1 MFEILNQKE
10 GMEYRRF
17 GKTEVYLSTIT
28 LGGMRFKQGQESPK
42 DKIPNDT
49 LEHCLQTV
57 QMAFNAGINHIETA
71 WGYGKSETV
80 YGRVLNDELSVPRNS
95 YHLMTKGNA
104 LSADEMYRMVES
116 QLRLLQTDYL
126 DFYGWHGINNDD
138 LLKQSCKT
146 GGPVE
151 VLHKLKEEGVIKHI
165 GFSTHAPLETI
176 VKAIETDLFEFVNLH
191 YYYFDQRNLPA
202 VNTAGDKDMGV
213 FIISPNDKG
222 GQLFKAPEKIR
233 KATVPLTPI
242 QWNARFCLQN
252 PAIHTLS
259 FGITDPDHFEEMK
272 GIFLNNDL
280 GAEEINEIKQKL
292 DSFINDDP
300 FAAYDGYNMQND
312 PSGIN
317 IPQLL
322 RLRKLWKCYN
332 MKDYARYRYKI
343 FEQKGHWFPGVYA
356 FDSNIA
362 KIDTTKIPAGVPLKE
377 MLAEAHKEFYIPEF
391 KLAKK

>member
-1 MFEILNQKE
+1 MPAILNKKE
-10 GMEYRRF
+10 QMEYRRF
-17 GKTEVYLSTIT
+17 GKTEKNLSTVT
-28 LGGMRFKQGQESPK
+28 LGGMRFKHGQESPR
-42 DKIPNDT
+42 DKIPQET
-49 LEHCLQTV
+49 LEHCLNAV
-57 QMAFNAGINHIETA
+57 QMAFDAGINHIETA

-80 YGRVLNDELSVPRNS
+80 YGKVLNEELAVPRAS

-104 LSADEMYRMVES
+104 LTAADMYKMVEN

-126 DFYGWHGINNDD
+126 DFYGWHGINNED
-138 LLKQSCKT
+138 LLVQSCKT

-151 VLHKLKEEGVIKHI
+151 ALHKLKEQGVIKHV

-176 VKAIETDLFEFVNLH
+176 VNTIETGLFEFVNLH
-191 YYYFDQRNLPA
+191 YYYFDQHNLPA
-202 VNTAGDKDMGV
+202 VKAAQKKDMGV

-222 GQLFKAPEKIR
+222 GQLFKAPEKVR
-233 KATVPLTPI
+233 NATAPFTPI

-252 PAIHTLS
+252 SAIHTLS
-259 FGITDPDHFEEMK
+259 FGITEPEHFEEMK
-272 GIFLNNDL
+272 GIFTSKDL
-280 GAEEINEIKQKL
+280 SRERVNAIKQKL

-300 FAAYDGYNMQND
+300 YANYDGYEMQND

-362 KIDTTKIPAGVPLKE
+362 KIDSTKIPKEIPLKK
-377 MLAEAHKEFYIPEF
+377 MLAEAHKEFYVPEF
-391 KLAKK
+391 KLVKK